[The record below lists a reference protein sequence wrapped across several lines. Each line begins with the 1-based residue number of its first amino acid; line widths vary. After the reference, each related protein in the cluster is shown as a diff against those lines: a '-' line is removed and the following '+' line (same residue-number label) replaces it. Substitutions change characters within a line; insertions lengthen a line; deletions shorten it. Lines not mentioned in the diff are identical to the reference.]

1 MRKDALLLLFSFS
14 FTSGVLAQGDVQ
26 EDLGLVFGGEEYI
39 EIATGTKQLIS
50 KAPAVASVITAEDIK
65 NSGARTLDEVL
76 ASVPGFYK
84 SLSSIRFSPIYSIR
98 GIYTDTNPQI
108 LVLLDGVP
116 MTNGQLGDRG
126 ALSSMPVQF
135 VERVEVIRGPGS
147 AIYGADA
154 FAGVINIITKTRSN
168 IGRAEVGASVGSFES
183 IEGWGLYGGGVGDFN
198 FAFGIQ
204 YNQTEGDD
212 DRIVDSDAQTIFDNA
227 INIPNAVPPASL
239 APGPANTN
247 GKRLDTNFNL
257 ESEHYRVNWWSRHLR
272 DTGVGPG
279 LAQSLDPTGSG
290 DVDEIIADALYRHK
304 PSESWDLSYQLALH
318 WVDADSSQKL
328 FPPGTIL
335 PIGSDGNID
344 TRPGA
349 IVQPIAFPEGFI
361 GNPGVEEQ
369 AYKFEVVAITRALKD
384 QTIRL
389 AGGIDYIEVKGTES
403 KNFGPGVLSP
413 PVNPPVVSGQTTDV
427 TGTDDVYLPEES
439 RRIIYASFQD
449 EVSLAA
455 NLDLTAGVRV
465 DDYSD
470 FGTTVNPR
478 LALVWQNNPVLT
490 TKFLYGRAFRA
501 PSFSELYNQNNPV
514 QLGNPDLEPEIINS
528 FEVAFLIEPNS
539 DLDLGVNLYAFRIDD
554 FIEFVPDTEGRTAEN
569 VGEFNGSGLEFE
581 ASYQITHRAL
591 LSGYYAYQQVE
602 DRQTGDPLPNA
613 PQNQVYLQFDYRLG
627 HGWLL
632 DTRAK
637 YIADRPR
644 AAGDPR
650 PELDDYAWVD
660 LTIRKNVERHGLE
673 YGFGVK
679 NLFDEDAFAPSP
691 YEPGTPE
698 GALIPGDYPL
708 EGRYLF
714 GEVRYRF

>member
-1 MRKDALLLLFSFS
+1 MRKDALLLLFALFVAPGA
-14 FTSGVLAQGDVQ
+14 FAQGDVQ

-98 GIYTDTNPQI
+98 GIYTDTNPQV

-154 FAGVINIITKTRSN
+154 FAGVINIITKTRSD
-168 IGRAEVGASVGSFES
+168 IGRAEVGASVGSFETV
-183 IEGWGLYGGGVGDFN
+183 EGWGLYGGKAGSFD

-212 DRIVDSDAQTIFDNA
+212 DRIVDSDAQTIFDNM
-227 INIPNAVPPASL
+227 INIPSGAPPASL
-239 APGPANTN
+239 APGPVDTN
-247 GKRLDTNFNL
+247 GKRLDTNFNF

-272 DTGVGPG
+272 DAGVGPG
-279 LAQSLDPTGSG
+279 LAQALDPTGSG

-328 FPPGTIL
+328 FPPGTVL
-335 PIGSDGNID
+335 PIGTDPPTTGNID

-349 IVQPIAFPEGFI
+349 PVQPISFPDGYI

-369 AYKFEVVAITRALKD
+369 AYKFEVVALTRALKD

-389 AGGIDYIEVKGTES
+389 SAGIDYIEVKGTES
-403 KNFGPGVLSP
+403 KNFGPGVLTQP
-413 PVNPPVVSGQTTDV
+413 PFPPVVTAEDTKDV
-427 TGTDDVYLPEES
+427 TGTDGVYLPEKS

-449 EVSLAA
+449 EASLAA
-455 NLDLTAGVRV
+455 NLDLTAGVRA

-501 PSFSELYNQNNPV
+501 PSFSELYNQNNPTI
-514 QLGNPDLEPEIINS
+514 LGNPDLEPEIINS
-528 FEVAFLIEPNS
+528 FEVAFLI
-539 DLDLGVNLYAFRIDD
+539 
-554 FIEFVPDTEGRTAEN
+554 
-569 VGEFNGSGLEFE
+569 
-581 ASYQITHRAL
+581 
-591 LSGYYAYQQVE
+591 
-602 DRQTGDPLPNA
+602 
-613 PQNQVYLQFDYRLG
+613 
-627 HGWLL
+627 
-632 DTRAK
+632 
-637 YIADRPR
+637 
-644 AAGDPR
+644 
-650 PELDDYAWVD
+650 
-660 LTIRKNVERHGLE
+660 
-673 YGFGVK
+673 
-679 NLFDEDAFAPSP
+679 
-691 YEPGTPE
+691 
-698 GALIPGDYPL
+698 
-708 EGRYLF
+708 
-714 GEVRYRF
+714 